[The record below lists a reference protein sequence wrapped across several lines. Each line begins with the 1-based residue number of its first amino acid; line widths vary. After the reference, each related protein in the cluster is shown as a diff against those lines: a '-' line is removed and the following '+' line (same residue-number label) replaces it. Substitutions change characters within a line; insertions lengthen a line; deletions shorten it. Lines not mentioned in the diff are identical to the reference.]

1 MDQGKRVGV
10 RVLACVCARACARS
24 RRGAL
29 WVLQRKTAA
38 DKLYGRGTSDLP
50 MPAASKVTFD
60 DD

>member
-1 MDQGKRVGV
+1 LLGRTQQANQKLSPEFEKLVDK
-10 RVLACVCARACARS
+10 APP
-24 RRGAL
+24 
-29 WVLQRKTAA
+29 WIKRKTAA